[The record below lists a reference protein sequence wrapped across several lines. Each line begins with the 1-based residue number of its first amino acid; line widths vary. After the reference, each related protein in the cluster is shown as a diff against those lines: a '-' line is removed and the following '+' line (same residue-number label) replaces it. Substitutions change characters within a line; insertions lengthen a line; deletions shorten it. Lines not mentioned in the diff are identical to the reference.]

1 MMKIFVLLSRIP
13 WPLEKGDKLRAFH
26 QIKSLSRS
34 NEIILCALNTD
45 PEADKEKA
53 RMALAPFCSAIIFID
68 LNGTSILSNLV
79 LSGLNGKPFQTGY
92 FYSKKAQKLINQSIA
107 QHRPDFI
114 YAQLLRVAEYV
125 RHQKLPKALDYQDVF
140 SMGMKRRVKLS
151 SFFVKP
157 FLSMEYVRLI
167 RYEKLVFDDFDLKT
181 IISIPD
187 RNLIPHPQREQIL
200 VVPNGVDHEYFKPM
214 AAIKKYALVFTG
226 NMAYPPNVNAA
237 RFLSE
242 KIMPL
247 VWLKF
252 PKARLLIA
260 GATPDKSVCLLA
272 NDLIHVS
279 GWMDDIRM
287 AYAESKVFVAPMQIG
302 TGLQNK
308 LLEAMSMQLPCVTTP
323 LANDSL
329 KAQHQ
334 TQILVGET
342 AEELAENIIALLSDA
357 AFAQKIA
364 HNGYQFVNQ
373 NYDWDAACDLLQNEM
388 QRILQENKLSNT
400 NL

>member
-1 MMKIFVLLSRIP
+1 MKIFVLLSRIP

-45 PEADKEKA
+45 PKADKEKA
-53 RMALAPFCSAIIFID
+53 RLALASFCSTVIFID
-68 LNGTSILSNLV
+68 LNKETILGNLI

-92 FYSKKAQKLINQSIA
+92 FYSKKAQKQVNQCIE

-125 RHQKLPKALDYQDVF
+125 RYQKIPKALDYQDVF
-140 SMGMKRRVKLS
+140 SMGMKRRMKLS

-157 FLSMEYVRLI
+157 FLWMEYVRLT
-167 RYEKLVFDDFDLKT
+167 RYEKLVFDDFNLKT

-187 RNLIPHPQREQIL
+187 RDLIPHPQREQIL
-200 VVPNGVDHEYFKPM
+200 VVPNGVDHDFFKPL
-214 AAIKKYALVFTG
+214 AAIKKYEIVFTG

-237 RFLSE
+237 CFLAE

-252 PKARLLIA
+252 PEARLLIA
-260 GATPDKSVCLLA
+260 GATPDKAVSILA
-272 NDLIHVS
+272 NDLVHVS
-279 GWMDDIRM
+279 GWMDDIRL

-342 AEELAENIIALLSDA
+342 ADQLAENIIALLSDE
-357 AFAQKIA
+357 AFAKKIA
-364 HNGYQFVNQ
+364 LNGYQFVNQ
-373 NYDWDAACDLLQNEM
+373 NYDWDAASDMLQSAM
-388 QRILQENKLSNT
+388 QHILQENKSKK
-400 NL
+400 